1 MSISPPGTRYSPCG
15 KWGCGD
21 HGECRNNVCVCTAG
35 WSGVHCEVP
44 PLTPPNPNIGD
55 FECGNWGVYGTLT
68 LNPAGYAPTCTCA
81 SGMTGTRCERE
92 CDADA
97 DCGSGSCDEF
107 GRCSCAQSCL
117 SDANCALG
125 VCESGKCTNGWAG
138 IQCTRA
144 LSNECTSD
152 ECGPGGQCV
161 NAVCVCDQQHTGLRC
176 ETPLAA
182 TGEPCTRSGDC
193 ADAVRNDVC
202 VDNTCQHFGT
212 DCRADRHCRVVCRD
226 GICTLPTVP
235 PDMSEMNLDQQINAM
250 LDELATP
257 TGVGMM
263 LAEEALESAPAMT
276 LALYSGNKI
285 MRKIIKRALAKRS
298 ATVAVEGMAPVVTRS
313 AMRNAVQNIS
323 AYAARKGITA
333 GMLKAS
339 NLLNSKPVG
348 ALFFA
353 IQVVG
358 MVLDVDDAA
367 GFNMQMS
374 GGAVDAYMQKIL
386 KVVNEDPNLREAG
399 VQFPRQYLPDQTLE
413 WRAKLQGDVADE
425 TRHNLI
431 LDYIAKLDVN
441 ANGATIRPTW
451 QPLATDEP
459 PSRNPVLWA
468 VSGRNSGSYSFLR
481 KWWWLILVLGLLI
494 VVTIG
499 LGVGL
504 SARKRNKVI

>member
-1 MSISPPGTRYSPCG
+1 
-15 KWGCGD
+15 
-21 HGECRNNVCVCTAG
+21 
-35 WSGVHCEVP
+35 
-44 PLTPPNPNIGD
+44 
-55 FECGNWGVYGTLT
+55 
-68 LNPAGYAPTCTCA
+68 
-81 SGMTGTRCERE
+81 
-92 CDADA
+92 
-97 DCGSGSCDEF
+97 
-107 GRCSCAQSCL
+107 
-117 SDANCALG
+117 
-125 VCESGKCTNGWAG
+125 
-138 IQCTRA
+138 
-144 LSNECTSD
+144 
-152 ECGPGGQCV
+152 
-161 NAVCVCDQQHTGLRC
+161 
-176 ETPLAA
+176 
-182 TGEPCTRSGDC
+182 
-193 ADAVRNDVC
+193 
-202 VDNTCQHFGT
+202 
-212 DCRADRHCRVVCRD
+212 
-226 GICTLPTVP
+226 
-235 PDMSEMNLDQQINAM
+235 
-250 LDELATP
+250 
-257 TGVGMM
+257 
-263 LAEEALESAPAMT
+263 
-276 LALYSGNKI
+276 

-386 KVVNEDPNLREAG
+386 RVVNEDPNLREAG
-399 VQFPRQYLPDQTLE
+399 VQFPREYLPDQTLE